1 MKYKP
6 GSTVITMSSA
16 SGRVRRRDARAP
28 GWIRLTVDIE
38 LLASNIVYLNAQ
50 KMTETVR
57 QKVPLDPN

>member
-1 MKYKP
+1 MH
-6 GSTVITMSSA
+6 
-16 SGRVRRRDARAP
+16 RAR

-50 KMTETVR
+50 KMTETVG